1 MLNETSIASL
11 QANLG
16 LGEAAF
22 YPSLPSTN
30 DTAREWLERGCP
42 NFSLIAADEQTK
54 GKGRAGRT
62 WYTLPG
68 SALAFSF
75 ILTETQ
81 QPPSL
86 LTGIAALAVHDAIS
100 DLIDARVEIKW
111 PNDILVEGK
120 KVCGILVESQWAG
133 SELLGI
139 VIGIGIN
146 VTKGSLG
153 FDEQVRFPAACLE
166 QFTELPVSREALL
179 SEILRRIIAREREPD
194 PGSTISEWNLRLA
207 FRGQP
212 VTAFRSDQASVDGI
226 LAGIDQNGDLILALP
241 DNQVI
246 HYSANEIHIRPAD
259 PKA

>member
-111 PNDILVEGK
+111 PNDILVEVMKTLAKYLSLAATRVHGASR
-120 KVCGILVESQWAG
+120 VLVWSN
-133 SELLGI
+133 I
-139 VIGIGIN
+139 
-146 VTKGSLG
+146 SL
-153 FDEQVRFPAACLE
+153 AA
-166 QFTELPVSREALL
+166 V
-179 SEILRRIIAREREPD
+179 
-194 PGSTISEWNLRLA
+194 W
-207 FRGQP
+207 
-212 VTAFRSDQASVDGI
+212 
-226 LAGIDQNGDLILALP
+226 
-241 DNQVI
+241 
-246 HYSANEIHIRPAD
+246 
-259 PKA
+259 